1 MTKKIIEYGFMG
13 DEQGITYVINHK
25 PDVINNKYKFYKVIE
40 KEQQIKNLDEK
51 ENLIVEP
58 KKVENKFIKKPEV
71 ISSKK
76 DESKPNIQ
84 NESKPNIQNE
94 SKPNIQNESKPNIQ
108 NESKPN
114 IQNESKPNIQN
125 EPIENDNA
133 QNKNL
138 LYGIPVIIIILLL
151 IIYYLIPSSKSQIF
165 GKSQI

>member
-25 PDVINNKYKFYKVIE
+25 PHVINNKYKFYKVNE
-40 KEQQIKNLDEK
+40 KVQQKKNLDEK

-58 KKVENKFIKKPEV
+58 KKVENKFIKKLEV
-71 ISSKK
+71 TSSKK

-94 SKPNIQNESKPNIQ
+94 SKPEKDLENKPV
-108 NESKPN
+108 
-114 IQNESKPNIQN
+114 
-125 EPIENDNA
+125 ENDNA

-138 LYGIPVIIIILLL
+138 LYGTPVIIIILLL
-151 IIYYLIPSSKSQIF
+151 ITYYLIPSSKSQFF
-165 GKSQI
+165 GRSQI

>member
-51 ENLIVEP
+51 ENLIAEP
-58 KKVENKFIKKPEV
+58 KKVENKFIKKPEI

-76 DESKPNIQ
+76 DESKPSIQ
-84 NESKPNIQNE
+84 NESKP
-94 SKPNIQNESKPNIQ
+94 S
-108 NESKPN
+108 
-114 IQNESKPNIQN
+114 IQN

>member
-51 ENLIVEP
+51 ENLIAEP
-58 KKVENKFIKKPEV
+58 KKVENKFIKKPEI

-76 DESKPNIQ
+76 DESKPSIQ
-84 NESKPNIQNE
+84 NESKPSIQNE
-94 SKPNIQNESKPNIQ
+94 SKPSIQNESKP
-108 NESKPN
+108 S
-114 IQNESKPNIQN
+114 IQN

>member
-94 SKPNIQNESKPNIQ
+94 SKPNIQNE
-108 NESKPN
+108 
-114 IQNESKPNIQN
+114 
-125 EPIENDNA
+125 PIKNDNA

>member
-25 PDVINNKYKFYKVIE
+25 PDVINNKYKFYKIVE
-40 KEQQIKNLDEK
+40 KVEPKKSPDEK
-51 ENLIVEP
+51 ISNVEP

-94 SKPNIQNESKPNIQ
+94 SKPNIQNE
-108 NESKPN
+108 
-114 IQNESKPNIQN
+114 
-125 EPIENDNA
+125 PIKNDNA